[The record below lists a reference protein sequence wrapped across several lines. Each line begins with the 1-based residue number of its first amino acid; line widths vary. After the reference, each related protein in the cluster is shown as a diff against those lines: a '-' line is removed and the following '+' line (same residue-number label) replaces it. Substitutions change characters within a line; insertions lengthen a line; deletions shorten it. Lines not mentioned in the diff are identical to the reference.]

1 MTRILI
7 FSPYALWTI
16 HTIYEETIAKA
27 CQAQGATVEYLLCD
41 GLLPECDQHW
51 DSKTNSPRPF
61 DLCQRC
67 QTTAKASLDNLG
79 FPYRWLGDFVSQ
91 AEKAAAFAWAQGV
104 TPAELRSGFI

>member
-7 FSPYALWTI
+7 FSPYALWEI

-51 DSKTNSPRPF
+51 ESKANSPRPF

-67 QTTAKASLDNLG
+67 QTIAKASLDSLG

-91 AEKAAAFAWAQGV
+91 AERAVAFAWAQGV
-104 TPAELRSGFI
+104 EA